1 MAFENIDVTIGEQ
14 PVKMVDTKRAHIVC
28 EKLMVKITFDNKNEE
43 IIIPKSEV
51 KKLLQEL
58 YVE

>member
-1 MAFENIDVTIGEQ
+1 MAFENIDVKLDNQ
-14 PVKMVDTKRAHIVC
+14 PVKMVNTKRAHIVC
-28 EKLMVKITFDNKNEE
+28 EKLMVKITFDNGDEE
-43 IIIPKSEV
+43 IVIPKSEV